1 MENILQELRTKHE
14 KLNVSLQKNTI
25 TTTQYEQY
33 KRLTTLLGWDF
44 NAEVQNKLLEEYL
57 RDYGVM

>member
-1 MENILQELRTKHE
+1 MENTLQELRTKHE
-14 KLNVSLQKNTI
+14 KLNVEMQKNTI

-44 NAEVQNKLLEEYL
+44 NVEVQNKLLEEYL

>member
-1 MENILQELRTKHE
+1 MENTLQELRTKHE
-14 KLNVSLQKNTI
+14 KLNVEMQKNTI
-25 TTTQYEQY
+25 TTTQYEQH

-44 NAEVQNKLLEEYL
+44 NVEVQNKLLEEYL